1 VIKSLKSISLVLL
14 LLLSSKTFSQL
25 SVLEDGEELY
35 YEVYY
40 SFINIG
46 WVKFNTVKVIG
57 KKDTYLCTSTIKSND
72 ALPFVYVNFEF
83 KSQVEIKDNQLRP
96 TYFESKETNKDSK
109 QSLLTYNFNYDSGFV
124 DIKKIGFNNQV
135 EYTNRIQLNPTYLDG
150 LSIFYFAR
158 FDYSN
163 THRTD
168 VPVLINQDKSNIS
181 LDFNTDKTDVDIGAV
196 SYDINSLHLEGNTTY
211 DLVFGLTGNFEG
223 WFSNDNARIPL
234 KAKFKVQIGNV
245 TLELKSWRRQN
256 WTPPKF

>member
-1 VIKSLKSISLVLL
+1 MIKFLKSISLVLL

-25 SVLEDGEELY
+25 AVFEDGEELY

-40 SFINIG
+40 SFINVG
-46 WVKFNTVKVIG
+46 WVKFNTVKVVG

-83 KSQVEIKDNQLRP
+83 KSQVEIRDNQIRP
-96 TYFESKETNKDSK
+96 SYFESKETNRDSK

-124 DIKKIGFNNQV
+124 DIKKTGFDNKV
-135 EYTNRIQLNPTYLDG
+135 EYTNRIQLNTNFQDG
-150 LSIFYFAR
+150 LSVFYFAR
-158 FDYSN
+158 FNYSN

-168 VPVLINQDKSNIS
+168 VPVLINQDKANIS

-196 SYDINSLHLEGNTTY
+196 SYDIASLHLEGNTNY

-223 WFSNDNARIPL
+223 WFSNDNTRIPL
-234 KAKFKVQIGNV
+234 KAKFKVQIGNI
-245 TLELKSWRRQN
+245 TLELKSWRRSN
-256 WTPPKF
+256 WAPPKY